1 MILQFNG
8 SEKIDVKNGRTIKL
22 DIDQESI
29 IAEKDRICRAILLGV
44 DPCSDETTEEQW
56 PEELIMPPVVVLS
69 DDDEELQVEIMHFCK
84 KLQIDLP
91 LQDAVKRHNKLV
103 AKNDDEKITFTEMF
117 DEFLQRYTTYLQLQS
132 RMAVA
137 EKKPSDLLR
146 KDAKTIATVTIDLMR
161 VMAQKHYDHQSQRF
175 VLARKQSNDNLLDA
189 NAILAKRQSKIRLIK
204 QLSDKIIDR

>member
-29 IAEKDRICRAILLGV
+29 IAEKDHICRAILLGV
-44 DPCSDETTEEQW
+44 DPCSDKTTEEQW

-137 EKKPSDLLR
+137 EKKPSELLR